1 MLKQVMV
8 TITILFF
15 VIGCSQKR
23 DITFS
28 LPYKV
33 VVKTKNLAIADGGF
47 LTKADNY
54 KSLEVFSAGKI
65 VLHVELNKNAC
76 INNLCTNRLDFNQ
89 RVFGYSYYESFLD
102 DVLDKKEIY
111 DGKNIVKTSDGF
123 KQNIKT
129 KNYDIIYKVDKKS
142 LYFKDKINHVLL
154 KLRRL

>member
-1 MLKQVMV
+1 MLKQISIVA
-8 TITILFF
+8 IILFF
-15 VIGCSQKR
+15 LTACAQKR

-89 RVFGYSYYESFLD
+89 RVFGYSYYKSFLD
-102 DVLDKKEIY
+102 DILDKKEIY
-111 DGKNIVKTSDGF
+111 DGKNIIKTGDGF

-129 KNYDIIYKVDKKS
+129 KDYDIIYSINKKS
-142 LYFKDKINHVLL
+142 LYFKDRKNHVLL

>member
-1 MLKQVMV
+1 MLKK
-8 TITILFF
+8 ILF
-15 VIGCSQKR
+15 VLPLLLLIGCSQKR

-47 LTKADNY
+47 LTKAKDY

-65 VLHVELNKNAC
+65 LLHVELSKSAC
-76 INNLCTNRLDFNQ
+76 INDTCTNRSDFNK
-89 RVFGYSYYESFLD
+89 RVFGYGYYKRFLD

-111 DGKNIVKTSDGF
+111 SGKNMIKTNDGF

-129 KNYDIIYKVDKKS
+129 KDFDIMYKVDKKGV
-142 LYFKDKINHVLL
+142 YFKDRKNHILL